1 MTYYKTQAEIA
12 KAFGV
17 TRQAVSSWMKAETF
31 PSKKASGFPVDGV
44 TAWVEAKNEREIKRT
59 EATGDKDEKIRL
71 ECERLRVVIKRE
83 QETLEQA
90 KIETKRQSKKL
101 VERAVVEKELARIG
115 LLIKGRINAMRQHQ
129 TAKHPQLKE
138 AVDLFC
144 DDMMEEIR
152 AVLIG
157 EEEAAV

>member
-1 MTYYKTQAEIA
+1 MTYYKTQADMA

-17 TRQAVSSWMKAETF
+17 SRQAVSVWIKTPTF
-31 PSKKASGFPVDGV
+31 PAKSAHGYPADGV

-101 VERAVVEKELARIG
+101 VERATVEKELTRIG

-129 TAKHPQLKE
+129 TAKHPQLKD

-144 DDMMEEIR
+144 DDLLVEIVEVFTNEEKETI
-152 AVLIG
+152 
-157 EEEAAV
+157 

>member
-1 MTYYKTQAEIA
+1 LTYYKTQADMA

-17 TRQAVSSWMKAETF
+17 TRQAVAAWLKSPTF
-31 PSKKASGFPVDGV
+31 PNKLTHGFSADGV
-44 TAWVEAKNEREIKRT
+44 TAWVAAKNERELKRT
-59 EATGDKDEKIRL
+59 EQTGDKDEKVRL

-101 VERAVVEKELARIG
+101 VERSEVEKELTRIG
-115 LLIKGRINAMRQHQ
+115 LLIKGRINAHRQHQ
-129 TAKHPQLKE
+129 TAKHPQLKD

-144 DDMMEEIR
+144 DDLLGEIVEVFV
-152 AVLIG
+152 A
-157 EEEAAV
+157 